1 MWQHQHM
8 CAQHMF
14 ACPSFKEYQKYSRVR
29 QSDVVLVGLFEQLTG
44 GGESA
49 CEAVGGSWRDC
60 LRWSKTRKCSNICD
74 LWFILDCLEFEDS
87 VNPEDKRTVVT
98 R

>member
-1 MWQHQHM
+1 
-8 CAQHMF
+8 MF
-14 ACPSFKEYQKYSRVR
+14 ACTPKGPIFKEYQKYSRDQ

-60 LRWSKTRKCSNICD
+60 LRWSKTRKCSKICNFGSY
-74 LWFILDCLEFEDS
+74 L
-87 VNPEDKRTVVT
+87 TVYS
-98 R
+98 